1 MFQITRDTDCD
12 TELYTKFTEI
22 VEKVQVIELNA

>member
-1 MFQITRDTDCD
+1 MFQLTRDTDCG